1 MNEFVFK
8 NQKKLRC
15 GLTTG
20 TCAAACAQAAM
31 LRLLTGQVRSEVTV
45 RLPESR
51 KRVQVDVAAAQL
63 HEEIADNRAN
73 RGTQQNSDGRSP
85 LQRVGSAENDSRSL
99 DQRVTL
105 AVYPTA
111 DGGFATRKDA
121 GDDPDV
127 TNGTEIRAYIQVCK
141 RASEKIVTSDA
152 GNLKADRSMWQGKDT
167 EAAGSM
173 RKTPE
178 QTHASSRETSV
189 FVPEGAFASAD
200 GRLYLTGGEGVG
212 RVTKPGL
219 EQAVGQSAINRVPR
233 QMIFDAVQQVLDA
246 FEDDEKRRTEGCTPS
261 LEMENKLKHV
271 DGKPDA
277 EYIRSKWLNEGNE
290 KSERS
295 EKPCYLITI
304 SVPAGAELAKR
315 TFNPMLGIEGGISIL
330 GTTGIVE
337 PMSEAAIVAT
347 IETSIR
353 QVLAMEDAAASETET
368 LRKEEVSADQKAETL
383 IRQVLAMEDD
393 AVSEAETLRKE
404 DVSADQKTETSEE
417 RTAADE
423 AVGQLQSPAAHGE
436 QTESTGSGRKDDGD
450 IGRSA
455 RRILAVPGNYG
466 QRYVEQQLG
475 LRGVPVVEVSN
486 YIGEAID
493 LAVSYGATDFLL
505 VGNVGK
511 LVKLAAGIMNTHSR
525 VADGRW
531 EIFAAH
537 LALCGGTRAQVAAMR
552 EATTTEEMLTRLEAM
567 GLRVPVMAS
576 IMGEI
581 EAHMAHRIRGQMN
594 FGVIVYSERFGRV
607 GETAGAARL
616 LEGFCCIKS

>member
-1 MNEFVFK
+1 MNEYVFK

-51 KRVQVDVAAAQL
+51 KRSLDSITAAQL

-73 RGTQQNSDGRSP
+73 RGTQQDSDGRSP
-85 LQRVGSAENDSRSL
+85 LQRMGSAESDARSSE
-99 DQRVTL
+99 QRVTL
-105 AVYPTA
+105 TVYPTA

-127 TNGTEIRAYIQVCK
+127 TNGTEIRACIQVCK

-152 GNLKADRSMWQGKDT
+152 GNLKADRSMWQGKDS

-173 RKTPE
+173 HMNAEHAP
-178 QTHASSRETSV
+178 ASSGEASV
-189 FVPEGAFASAD
+189 LVPEGAFASAD

-271 DGKPDA
+271 DGKTDA

-304 SVPAGAELAKR
+304 SVPAGAELAQR

-353 QVLAMEDAAASETET
+353 QVLAMEDVAVSETQT
-368 LRKEEVSADQKAETL
+368 QRKEE
-383 IRQVLAMEDD
+383 
-393 AVSEAETLRKE
+393 
-404 DVSADQKTETSEE
+404 VSADQKTETSEE

-607 GETAGAARL
+607 GETEGAARL
-616 LEGFCCIKS
+616 LEGFWM

>member
-51 KRVQVDVAAAQL
+51 KRVQVDVAAAKL

-73 RGTQQNSDGRSP
+73 RGTQQDSNGRSP
-85 LQRVGSAENDSRSL
+85 LQQAGSAESDTRSSE
-99 DQRVTL
+99 QRVTL

-127 TNGTEIRAYIQVCK
+127 TNGTEIRAYVQVCERVPS
-141 RASEKIVTSDA
+141 RAFMST
-152 GNLKADRSMWQGKDT
+152 
-167 EAAGSM
+167 
-173 RKTPE
+173 
-178 QTHASSRETSV
+178 
-189 FVPEGAFASAD
+189 D

-233 QMIFDAVQQVLDA
+233 QMIFDAAQQVLDA
-246 FEDDEKRRTEGCTPS
+246 FEEDDEKRRTEGCTPS

-277 EYIRSKWLNEGNE
+277 EYIRSKCLNEENE

-304 SVPAGAELAKR
+304 SVPAGAELAQR

-353 QVLAMEDAAASETET
+353 QVLAME
-368 LRKEEVSADQKAETL
+368 
-383 IRQVLAMEDD
+383 
-393 AVSEAETLRKE
+393 
-404 DVSADQKTETSEE
+404 
-417 RTAADE
+417 
-423 AVGQLQSPAAHGE
+423 
-436 QTESTGSGRKDDGD
+436 DGD

-552 EATTTEEMLTRLEAM
+552 EATTTEEMLTRLEEM
-567 GLRVPVMAS
+567 GLRAPVMAS

-594 FGVIVYSERFGRV
+594 FGVIVYSERFGRI
-607 GETAGAARL
+607 GETAGTARL
-616 LEGFCCIKS
+616 LEGFCCIES

>member
-51 KRVQVDVAAAQL
+51 KRSLDSIAAAQL

-85 LQRVGSAENDSRSL
+85 LQQAGSAESDSRSF

-127 TNGTEIRAYIQVCK
+127 TNGTEIRAYIQVCE
-141 RASEKIVTSDA
+141 RV
-152 GNLKADRSMWQGKDT
+152 
-167 EAAGSM
+167 
-173 RKTPE
+173 P
-178 QTHASSRETSV
+178 SRTFMST
-189 FVPEGAFASAD
+189 D

-246 FEDDEKRRTEGCTPS
+246 FEEDDEKRRTEGCTPS
-261 LEMENKLKHV
+261 FEMENKLKHV

-304 SVPAGAELAKR
+304 SVPAGAELAQR

-353 QVLAMEDAAASETET
+353 QVLAMED
-368 LRKEEVSADQKAETL
+368 
-383 IRQVLAMEDD
+383 
-393 AVSEAETLRKE
+393 
-404 DVSADQKTETSEE
+404 
-417 RTAADE
+417 
-423 AVGQLQSPAAHGE
+423 
-436 QTESTGSGRKDDGD
+436 GD
-450 IGRSA
+450 IGRRA

-537 LALCGGTRAQVAAMR
+537 LALCGGTRAQVAVMR
-552 EATTTEEMLTRLEAM
+552 EATTTEEMLTRLETM

-616 LEGFCCIKS
+616 LDRFQR

>member
-45 RLPESR
+45 RLPENR

-246 FEDDEKRRTEGCTPS
+246 FEDEEKRRTEGCTPS

>member
-51 KRVQVDVAAAQL
+51 KRVQVDVAAAKL
-63 HEEIADNRAN
+63 HAEIADNRAN

-85 LQRVGSAENDSRSL
+85 LQRVGSAESDSRSF

-121 GDDPDV
+121 GDDPHV
-127 TNGTEIRAYIQVCK
+127 TNGTEIRAYIQVCD
-141 RASEKIVTSDA
+141 V
-152 GNLKADRSMWQGKDT
+152 
-167 EAAGSM
+167 
-173 RKTPE
+173 
-178 QTHASSRETSV
+178 V
-189 FVPEGAFASAD
+189 VVPEGAFASAD
-200 GRLYLTGGEGVG
+200 GRLYLTGGVGVG

-304 SVPAGAELAKR
+304 SVPAGAELAQR

-353 QVLAMEDAAASETET
+353 QVLAMEDAAVSETQT
-368 LRKEEVSADQKAETL
+368 LRKEEVSADQKA
-383 IRQVLAMEDD
+383 
-393 AVSEAETLRKE
+393 
-404 DVSADQKTETSEE
+404 ETSEE

-436 QTESTGSGRKDDGD
+436 QKELTGSGRKDDGD

-552 EATTTEEMLTRLEAM
+552 EATTTEEMLTRLEEM

-607 GETAGAARL
+607 GETAGAERL

>member
-31 LRLLTGQVRSEVTV
+31 LRLLTGQVLPEVTV

-51 KRVQVDVAAAQL
+51 KCVRASIAEASV
-63 HEEIADNRAN
+63 HEEISENGER
-73 RGTQQNSDGRSP
+73 RGTRQDSDGMSQ
-85 LQRVGSAENDSRSL
+85 L
-99 DQRVTL
+99 VTL
-105 AVYPTA
+105 SVYPTA

-127 TNGTEIRAYIQVCK
+127 TNGTEIRAYIQVCDV
-141 RASEKIVTSDA
+141 AS
-152 GNLKADRSMWQGKDT
+152 
-167 EAAGSM
+167 
-173 RKTPE
+173 
-178 QTHASSRETSV
+178 
-189 FVPEGAFASAD
+189 VPAGAFASAD
-200 GRLYLTGGEGVG
+200 GRLYLTGGMGVG

-246 FEDDEKRRTEGCTPS
+246 LEEDVGVE
-261 LEMENKLKHV
+261 H
-271 DGKPDA
+271 
-277 EYIRSKWLNEGNE
+277 
-290 KSERS
+290 
-295 EKPCYLITI
+295 YLITI
-304 SVPAGAELAKR
+304 SVPAGAELAQR

-353 QVLAMEDAAASETET
+353 QVLTME
-368 LRKEEVSADQKAETL
+368 
-383 IRQVLAMEDD
+383 
-393 AVSEAETLRKE
+393 
-404 DVSADQKTETSEE
+404 
-417 RTAADE
+417 
-423 AVGQLQSPAAHGE
+423 
-436 QTESTGSGRKDDGD
+436 DGD
-450 IGRSA
+450 IGRRA

-475 LRGVPVVEVSN
+475 LRGMPVVEVSN

-552 EATTTEEMLTRLEAM
+552 EATTTEEMLTRLEEM

-581 EAHMAHRIRGQMN
+581 EAHMAHRIRGQMD

-607 GETAGAARL
+607 GETAGAAQL

>member
-45 RLPESR
+45 RLPENR
-51 KRVQVDVAAAQL
+51 KRSLDSIAAVQL
-63 HEEIADNRAN
+63 HAEIVDNRAN
-73 RGTQQNSDGRSP
+73 RGTQQNSDGWSLR
-85 LQRVGSAENDSRSL
+85 QQAGSAESDTRSSEQLVGSVESDSRLFEQQAGSVESDSSL
-99 DQRVTL
+99 SEQRVTL
-105 AVYPTA
+105 SVYPTA

-127 TNGTEIRAYIQVCK
+127 TNGTEIRACIQVCK
-141 RASEKIVTSDA
+141 RASEKIVTSNA
-152 GNLKADRSMWQGKDT
+152 GNLKADRSMWQGKDS
-167 EAAGSM
+167 EGAGSM
-173 RKTPE
+173 RMNAEHAP
-178 QTHASSRETSV
+178 ASSGEASV
-189 FVPEGAFASAD
+189 LVPEGAFRSTN
-200 GRLYLTGGEGVG
+200 GRLYLTSGVGVG

-246 FEDDEKRRTEGCTPS
+246 FEEDDEKRRTEGCTPS

-271 DGKPDA
+271 DGKSDS
-277 EYIRSKWLNEGNE
+277 EYIRSKCLNEGNE

-304 SVPAGAELAKR
+304 SVPAGAELAQR

-353 QVLAMEDAAASETET
+353 QVLAMEDAAASKTET
-368 LRKEEVSADQKAETL
+368 LRKEEVSADQKT
-383 IRQVLAMEDD
+383 
-393 AVSEAETLRKE
+393 EA
-404 DVSADQKTETSEE
+404 SEE

-436 QTESTGSGRKDDGD
+436 QTESTGSGRKGDGD

-567 GLRVPVMAS
+567 GLQVPVMAS

>member
-51 KRVQVDVAAAQL
+51 KRVQVDVAAAKL
-63 HEEIADNRAN
+63 HAEIADNRAN

-85 LQRVGSAENDSRSL
+85 LQRVGSAESDSRSF

-127 TNGTEIRAYIQVCK
+127 TNGTEIRACIQVCD
-141 RASEKIVTSDA
+141 V
-152 GNLKADRSMWQGKDT
+152 
-167 EAAGSM
+167 
-173 RKTPE
+173 
-178 QTHASSRETSV
+178 V
-189 FVPEGAFASAD
+189 VVPEGAFASAD
-200 GRLYLTGGEGVG
+200 GRLYLTGGVGVG

-304 SVPAGAELAKR
+304 SVPAGAELAQR

-353 QVLAMEDAAASETET
+353 QVLAMEDAAVSETQT
-368 LRKEEVSADQKAETL
+368 LRKEE
-383 IRQVLAMEDD
+383 
-393 AVSEAETLRKE
+393 
-404 DVSADQKTETSEE
+404 VSADQKTETSEE

-423 AVGQLQSPAAHGE
+423 AVGQLQSPAAHGK
-436 QTESTGSGRKDDGD
+436 QTEATGSGRKDDGD

-552 EATTTEEMLTRLEAM
+552 KATTTEEMLTRLEEM

>member
-31 LRLLTGQVRSEVTV
+31 LRLLIGQVLSEVTV

-51 KRVQVDVAAAQL
+51 KRVRASIAGVSFRD
-63 HEEIADNRAN
+63 EISEDREDREAHQD
-73 RGTQQNSDGRSP
+73 SDGMSQLQQAGPEEDSTRS
-85 LQRVGSAENDSRSL
+85 SA
-99 DQRVTL
+99 QRVTL
-105 AVYPTA
+105 PVYPTA

-127 TNGTEIRAYIQVCK
+127 TNGTEIRAYVQICERVPSC
-141 RASEKIVTSDA
+141 A
-152 GNLKADRSMWQGKDT
+152 
-167 EAAGSM
+167 
-173 RKTPE
+173 
-178 QTHASSRETSV
+178 
-189 FVPEGAFASAD
+189 FVSTN
-200 GRLYLTGGEGVG
+200 GRLDLTGGEGVG

-233 QMIFDAVQQVLDA
+233 QMIFDAVQQVLNA
-246 FEDDEKRRTEGCTPS
+246 FEDDEKP
-261 LEMENKLKHV
+261 
-271 DGKPDA
+271 
-277 EYIRSKWLNEGNE
+277 Y
-290 KSERS
+290 
-295 EKPCYLITI
+295 YLITI
-304 SVPAGAELAKR
+304 SVPAGAELAQR

-353 QVLAMEDAAASETET
+353 QVLAIE
-368 LRKEEVSADQKAETL
+368 
-383 IRQVLAMEDD
+383 
-393 AVSEAETLRKE
+393 
-404 DVSADQKTETSEE
+404 
-417 RTAADE
+417 
-423 AVGQLQSPAAHGE
+423 
-436 QTESTGSGRKDDGD
+436 DGD

-607 GETAGAARL
+607 GETTDAERL
-616 LEGFCCIKS
+616 LEGFCCIKGK

>member
-51 KRVQVDVAAAQL
+51 KRVQVDVAAAKL
-63 HEEIADNRAN
+63 HAEIADNRAN
-73 RGTQQNSDGRSP
+73 RGTQQNRDGRSP
-85 LQRVGSAENDSRSL
+85 LQRVGSAESDSRPS

-127 TNGTEIRAYIQVCK
+127 TNGTEIRAYIQVCERVPS
-141 RASEKIVTSDA
+141 RAFMST
-152 GNLKADRSMWQGKDT
+152 N
-167 EAAGSM
+167 
-173 RKTPE
+173 
-178 QTHASSRETSV
+178 
-189 FVPEGAFASAD
+189 

-304 SVPAGAELAKR
+304 SVPAGAELAQR

-353 QVLAMEDAAASETET
+353 QVLAMEDAAVSETET
-368 LRKEEVSADQKAETL
+368 LRKEE
-383 IRQVLAMEDD
+383 
-393 AVSEAETLRKE
+393 
-404 DVSADQKTETSEE
+404 VSADQKTETSEE

-436 QTESTGSGRKDDGD
+436 QTESTGSGRKDDGY

>member
-51 KRVQVDVAAAQL
+51 KRVQVDVAAAKL
-63 HEEIADNRAN
+63 HAEIADNRAN
-73 RGTQQNSDGRSP
+73 RGTQQDSNGRSP
-85 LQRVGSAENDSRSL
+85 LQQTGSAESDTRSSE
-99 DQRVTL
+99 QRVTL

-127 TNGTEIRAYIQVCK
+127 TNGTEIRAYIQVCE
-141 RASEKIVTSDA
+141 RV
-152 GNLKADRSMWQGKDT
+152 
-167 EAAGSM
+167 
-173 RKTPE
+173 P
-178 QTHASSRETSV
+178 SR
-189 FVPEGAFASAD
+189 AFASAD
-200 GRLYLTGGEGVG
+200 GRLYLTGGVGVG

-246 FEDDEKRRTEGCTPS
+246 FEEDDEKRRTEGCTPS
-261 LEMENKLKHV
+261 FEMENKLKHV

-304 SVPAGAELAKR
+304 SVPAGAELAQR

-353 QVLAMEDAAASETET
+353 QVLAME
-368 LRKEEVSADQKAETL
+368 
-383 IRQVLAMEDD
+383 
-393 AVSEAETLRKE
+393 
-404 DVSADQKTETSEE
+404 
-417 RTAADE
+417 
-423 AVGQLQSPAAHGE
+423 
-436 QTESTGSGRKDDGD
+436 DGD

-552 EATTTEEMLTRLEAM
+552 EATTTEEMLTRIEAM
-567 GLRVPVMAS
+567 GLRAPVMAS

-616 LEGFCCIKS
+616 LDRFQR

>member
-51 KRVQVDVAAAQL
+51 KRVQVDVAAAKL
-63 HEEIADNRAN
+63 HAEIADNRAN
-73 RGTQQNSDGRSP
+73 RGTQQDRDGRSP
-85 LQRVGSAENDSRSL
+85 LQRVGSAESDSRPF
-99 DQRVTL
+99 DQRVGSVNSDLRSSEQLVTL

-127 TNGTEIRAYIQVCK
+127 TNGMEIRACIQVCK

-152 GNLKADRSMWQGKDT
+152 GNLKADRSMWKGKDT

-173 RKTPE
+173 RKPPE

-246 FEDDEKRRTEGCTPS
+246 FEDEEKRRTEGCTPS

-304 SVPAGAELAKR
+304 SVPAGAELAQR

-353 QVLAMEDAAASETET
+353 QVLAME
-368 LRKEEVSADQKAETL
+368 
-383 IRQVLAMEDD
+383 
-393 AVSEAETLRKE
+393 
-404 DVSADQKTETSEE
+404 
-417 RTAADE
+417 
-423 AVGQLQSPAAHGE
+423 
-436 QTESTGSGRKDDGD
+436 DGD

-552 EATTTEEMLTRLEAM
+552 EATTTEEMLTRIEAM
-567 GLRVPVMAS
+567 GLRAPVMAS

-616 LEGFCCIKS
+616 LEGFQR

>member
-85 LQRVGSAENDSRSL
+85 LHQEGSAESDARSFDQRVGSVNSDLRSSEQL
-99 DQRVTL
+99 VTL

-127 TNGTEIRAYIQVCK
+127 TNGTEIRACIQVCK
-141 RASEKIVTSDA
+141 RV
-152 GNLKADRSMWQGKDT
+152 
-167 EAAGSM
+167 
-173 RKTPE
+173 P
-178 QTHASSRETSV
+178 SRA
-189 FVPEGAFASAD
+189 FVSAD
-200 GRLYLTGGEGVG
+200 GRLYLTGGVGVG

-246 FEDDEKRRTEGCTPS
+246 FEDEEKRRTEGCTPS

-277 EYIRSKWLNEGNE
+277 EYIRLKWLNEGNE

-304 SVPAGAELAKR
+304 SVPAGAELAQR

-337 PMSEAAIVAT
+337 PMSEAAIIAT

-353 QVLAMEDAAASETET
+353 QVLAMEDAAVSETET
-368 LRKEEVSADQKAETL
+368 LRKEEVSADQKTETS

-423 AVGQLQSPAAHGE
+423 AVGQLQSSAAHGK
-436 QTESTGSGRKDDGD
+436 QTESTGSGRKEDGD

-531 EIFAAH
+531 EIFTAH

>member
-1 MNEFVFK
+1 MEEDGAQVEKKCGRWPAVSEAETDRMRDMNEFVFK

-51 KRVQVDVAAAQL
+51 KRVQVDVAAAKL

-73 RGTQQNSDGRSP
+73 RGTQQDSDGRSP
-85 LQRVGSAENDSRSL
+85 LQQAGSVKSDLRSSEQL
-99 DQRVTL
+99 VTL

-127 TNGTEIRAYIQVCK
+127 TNGTEIRACIQVCK

-152 GNLKADRSMWQGKDT
+152 GNLKADRSMWQGKDS

-178 QTHASSRETSV
+178 HAPASSGEASV
-189 FVPEGAFASAD
+189 LVPEGAFASAD

-246 FEDDEKRRTEGCTPS
+246 FEDEEKRRTEGCTPS
-261 LEMENKLKHV
+261 FEMENKLKHV

-277 EYIRSKWLNEGNE
+277 EYIRSKWLNEENE

-304 SVPAGAELAKR
+304 SVPAGAELAQR

-353 QVLAMEDAAASETET
+353 QVLAMED
-368 LRKEEVSADQKAETL
+368 
-383 IRQVLAMEDD
+383 D
-393 AVSEAETLRKE
+393 AVSETEMLRKE
-404 DVSADQKTETSEE
+404 DVPTAQKAETSEE
-417 RTAADE
+417 WTAAEE
-423 AVGQLQSPAAHGE
+423 AARQLQSAAAHGE

>member
-51 KRVQVDVAAAQL
+51 KSVQVDVAAAKL
-63 HEEIADNRAN
+63 HAEIADNRAN

-85 LQRVGSAENDSRSL
+85 LQRVGSAESDSRSF

-127 TNGTEIRAYIQVCK
+127 TNGTEIRACIQVCK

-152 GNLKADRSMWQGKDT
+152 GNLKAGRYMWQGKDS

-173 RKTPE
+173 RKNPE

-189 FVPEGAFASAD
+189 LVPEGAFVSAD
-200 GRLYLTGGEGVG
+200 GRLYLTGGVGVG

-304 SVPAGAELAKR
+304 SVPAGAELAQR

-353 QVLAMEDAAASETET
+353 QVLAMEDAAVSETQT
-368 LRKEEVSADQKAETL
+368 LRKEE
-383 IRQVLAMEDD
+383 
-393 AVSEAETLRKE
+393 
-404 DVSADQKTETSEE
+404 VSADQKTETSEE

-436 QTESTGSGRKDDGD
+436 QKELTGSGRKDDGD

-552 EATTTEEMLTRLEAM
+552 KATTTEEMLTRLEEM

>member
-31 LRLLTGQVRSEVTV
+31 LRLLTGQVLSEVTV

-51 KRVQVDVAAAQL
+51 K
-63 HEEIADNRAN
+63 N
-73 RGTQQNSDGRSP
+73 P
-85 LQRVGSAENDSRSL
+85 ENT
-99 DQRVTL
+99 RVTL
-105 AVYPTA
+105 SVYPTA

-127 TNGTEIRAYIQVCK
+127 TNGTEIRAYIQVCDV
-141 RASEKIVTSDA
+141 ASVPA
-152 GNLKADRSMWQGKDT
+152 G
-167 EAAGSM
+167 
-173 RKTPE
+173 
-178 QTHASSRETSV
+178 V
-189 FVPEGAFASAD
+189 FASAD
-200 GRLYLTGGEGVG
+200 GRLYLTGGMGVG

-233 QMIFDAVQQVLDA
+233 QMIFDAVQQVLEDFGEDA
-246 FEDDEKRRTEGCTPS
+246 CTT
-261 LEMENKLKHV
+261 
-271 DGKPDA
+271 
-277 EYIRSKWLNEGNE
+277 
-290 KSERS
+290 
-295 EKPCYLITI
+295 CYLITI
-304 SVPAGAELAKR
+304 SVPAGAELAQR
-315 TFNPMLGIEGGISIL
+315 TFNPMLGIDGGISIL

-347 IETSIR
+347 IESSIR
-353 QVLAMEDAAASETET
+353 QLLAME
-368 LRKEEVSADQKAETL
+368 
-383 IRQVLAMEDD
+383 
-393 AVSEAETLRKE
+393 
-404 DVSADQKTETSEE
+404 
-417 RTAADE
+417 
-423 AVGQLQSPAAHGE
+423 
-436 QTESTGSGRKDDGD
+436 DGD
-450 IGRSA
+450 IGRRA

-493 LAVSYGATDFLL
+493 LAVAYGATDFLL

-537 LALCGGTRAQVAAMR
+537 LALCGGTRAQVAAIR
-552 EATTTEEMLTRLEAM
+552 EATTTEEMLTRLEEM
-567 GLRVPVMAS
+567 GLRAQVMSS

-581 EAHMAHRIRGQMN
+581 EVHMAHRIRGQMD

-607 GETAGAARL
+607 GETTGAERL
-616 LEGFCCIKS
+616 LEKFRGIGA

>member
-51 KRVQVDVAAAQL
+51 KRVQV
-63 HEEIADNRAN
+63 
-73 RGTQQNSDGRSP
+73 
-85 LQRVGSAENDSRSL
+85 VGSAESDARSSE
-99 DQRVTL
+99 QRVTL

-127 TNGTEIRAYIQVCK
+127 TNGTEIRACIQVCD
-141 RASEKIVTSDA
+141 V
-152 GNLKADRSMWQGKDT
+152 
-167 EAAGSM
+167 
-173 RKTPE
+173 
-178 QTHASSRETSV
+178 V
-189 FVPEGAFASAD
+189 VVPEGAFASED

-246 FEDDEKRRTEGCTPS
+246 FEEDDEKRRTEGCTPS
-261 LEMENKLKHV
+261 FEMENKLKHV
-271 DGKPDA
+271 DGKSDA
-277 EYIRSKWLNEGNE
+277 EYIRSKCLNEGNE

-304 SVPAGAELAKR
+304 SVPAGAELAQR

-353 QVLAMEDAAASETET
+353 QVLAMED
-368 LRKEEVSADQKAETL
+368 
-383 IRQVLAMEDD
+383 D
-393 AVSEAETLRKE
+393 AVSETEMLRKE
-404 DVSADQKTETSEE
+404 DVSTAQKAETSEE
-417 RTAADE
+417 WTAAAEE
-423 AVGQLQSPAAHGE
+423 AARQLQSAAAHGE
-436 QTESTGSGRKDDGD
+436 QTESTGSWRKNDGD
-450 IGRSA
+450 IGRSS

-493 LAVSYGATDFLL
+493 LAVAYGATDFLL

-576 IMGEI
+576 IMEEI
-581 EAHMAHRIRGQMN
+581 EAHMAHRIRGQMD

-607 GETAGAARL
+607 GETTGAERL
-616 LEGFCCIKS
+616 LEGFQR

>member
-31 LRLLTGQVRSEVTV
+31 LRLLTGQVLSEVTV

-51 KRVQVDVAAAQL
+51 KWLRESIAEVSFRDEISEDREDREAHQDSDGMSQLQQAGPAEGSQGSFAQL
-63 HEEIADNRAN
+63 
-73 RGTQQNSDGRSP
+73 
-85 LQRVGSAENDSRSL
+85 
-99 DQRVTL
+99 VTL

-127 TNGTEIRAYIQVCK
+127 TNGTEIRAYIQVCDV
-141 RASEKIVTSDA
+141 AS
-152 GNLKADRSMWQGKDT
+152 
-167 EAAGSM
+167 
-173 RKTPE
+173 
-178 QTHASSRETSV
+178 
-189 FVPEGAFASAD
+189 VPAGAFASAD
-200 GRLYLTGGEGVG
+200 GRLYLTGGMGVG

-233 QMIFDAVQQVLDA
+233 QMIFDAVQKVLEDFGEDA
-246 FEDDEKRRTEGCTPS
+246 CT
-261 LEMENKLKHV
+261 N
-271 DGKPDA
+271 
-277 EYIRSKWLNEGNE
+277 
-290 KSERS
+290 
-295 EKPCYLITI
+295 CYLITI
-304 SVPAGAELAKR
+304 SVPAGAELAQR

-347 IETSIR
+347 IESSIR
-353 QVLAMEDAAASETET
+353 QVLAMEDAAVSEVDEAAGWLRASASHENQA
-368 LRKEEVSADQKAETL
+368 VSAD
-383 IRQVLAMEDD
+383 
-393 AVSEAETLRKE
+393 
-404 DVSADQKTETSEE
+404 
-417 RTAADE
+417 
-423 AVGQLQSPAAHGE
+423 
-436 QTESTGSGRKDDGD
+436 SGRKKDGD
-450 IGRSA
+450 IGRRA

-537 LALCGGTRAQVAAMR
+537 LALCGGTRAQVEAMR
-552 EATTTEEMLTRLEAM
+552 EATTTEEMLTRLEEM
-567 GLRVPVMAS
+567 RLRAQVMAS

-581 EAHMAHRIRGQMN
+581 EAHMAHRIRGQMD

-607 GETAGAARL
+607 GETADAERL
-616 LEGFCCIKS
+616 LEKFRGIGA

>member
-51 KRVQVDVAAAQL
+51 KRVRASIAGVSFRDEISEDREDREAHQDSDGMSQLQQAGSVEDSTGSSAQL
-63 HEEIADNRAN
+63 
-73 RGTQQNSDGRSP
+73 
-85 LQRVGSAENDSRSL
+85 
-99 DQRVTL
+99 VTL
-105 AVYPTA
+105 PVYPTA

-127 TNGTEIRAYIQVCK
+127 TNGTEIRAYVQVCDV
-141 RASEKIVTSDA
+141 AS
-152 GNLKADRSMWQGKDT
+152 
-167 EAAGSM
+167 
-173 RKTPE
+173 
-178 QTHASSRETSV
+178 
-189 FVPEGAFASAD
+189 VPAGAFASAD
-200 GRLYLTGGEGVG
+200 GRLYLTGGVGVG

-233 QMIFDAVQQVLDA
+233 QMIFDAVQQVLEDFGEDA
-246 FEDDEKRRTEGCTPS
+246 CTT
-261 LEMENKLKHV
+261 
-271 DGKPDA
+271 
-277 EYIRSKWLNEGNE
+277 
-290 KSERS
+290 
-295 EKPCYLITI
+295 CYLITI
-304 SVPAGAELAKR
+304 SVPAGAELAQR

-347 IETSIR
+347 IESSIR
-353 QVLAMEDAAASETET
+353 QLLAME
-368 LRKEEVSADQKAETL
+368 
-383 IRQVLAMEDD
+383 
-393 AVSEAETLRKE
+393 
-404 DVSADQKTETSEE
+404 
-417 RTAADE
+417 
-423 AVGQLQSPAAHGE
+423 
-436 QTESTGSGRKDDGD
+436 DGD
-450 IGRSA
+450 IGRRA

-552 EATTTEEMLTRLEAM
+552 EATTTEEMLTRLEEM

-581 EAHMAHRIRGQMN
+581 EAHMAHRIRGQMD

>member
-31 LRLLTGQVRSEVTV
+31 LRLLTGQLRSEVTV

-51 KRVQVDVAAAQL
+51 KRVQVDVAAAKL
-63 HEEIADNRAN
+63 HAEIADNRAN

-85 LQRVGSAENDSRSL
+85 LQRVGSAESDSRSF

-127 TNGTEIRAYIQVCK
+127 TNGTEIRAYIQVCD
-141 RASEKIVTSDA
+141 V
-152 GNLKADRSMWQGKDT
+152 
-167 EAAGSM
+167 
-173 RKTPE
+173 
-178 QTHASSRETSV
+178 V
-189 FVPEGAFASAD
+189 VVPEGAFASAD
-200 GRLYLTGGEGVG
+200 GRLYLTGGVGVG

-304 SVPAGAELAKR
+304 SVPAGAELAQR

-353 QVLAMEDAAASETET
+353 QVLAMEDAAVSETQT
-368 LRKEEVSADQKAETL
+368 LRKEE
-383 IRQVLAMEDD
+383 
-393 AVSEAETLRKE
+393 
-404 DVSADQKTETSEE
+404 VSADQKTETSEE

-436 QTESTGSGRKDDGD
+436 QKELTGSGRKDDGD

-552 EATTTEEMLTRLEAM
+552 KATTTEEMLTRLEEM

>member
-51 KRVQVDVAAAQL
+51 KRVQVDVAAAKL
-63 HEEIADNRAN
+63 HAEIADNRAN

-85 LQRVGSAENDSRSL
+85 LQRVGSAESDSRSF

-127 TNGTEIRAYIQVCK
+127 TNGTEIRAYIQVCD
-141 RASEKIVTSDA
+141 V
-152 GNLKADRSMWQGKDT
+152 
-167 EAAGSM
+167 
-173 RKTPE
+173 
-178 QTHASSRETSV
+178 V
-189 FVPEGAFASAD
+189 VVPEGAFASAD
-200 GRLYLTGGEGVG
+200 GRLYLTGGVGVG

-246 FEDDEKRRTEGCTPS
+246 FEEDDEKRRTEGCIPS
-261 LEMENKLKHV
+261 LEMKNKLKHV
-271 DGKPDA
+271 DGKSDA

-304 SVPAGAELAKR
+304 SVPEGAELAQQ

-383 IRQVLAMEDD
+383 IRQVLAMEDV
-393 AVSEAETLRKE
+393 AVSETQTQRKE
-404 DVSADQKTETSEE
+404 EVSADQKTETSEE

-423 AVGQLQSPAAHGE
+423 AVGRLQSPAAHGK
-436 QTESTGSGRKDDGD
+436 QTETTDSGRKDDGD

>member
-1 MNEFVFK
+1 MNEFVYK

-31 LRLLTGQVRSEVTV
+31 LRLLTGQVVSEVSV

-51 KRVQVDVAAAQL
+51 KRVQANIDAVKIHDEISEDRERRGTYQDSDEASLLQQARPVDDRPGSSAQL
-63 HEEIADNRAN
+63 
-73 RGTQQNSDGRSP
+73 
-85 LQRVGSAENDSRSL
+85 
-99 DQRVTL
+99 VTL

-127 TNGTEIRAYIQVCK
+127 TNGTEIRAYVQLCAKGPEETAASSEVELCLHEDRHPGEMIED
-141 RASEKIVTSDA
+141 ASEVRMESDA
-152 GNLKADRSMWQGKDT
+152 ASKGLGPAL
-167 EAAGSM
+167 EA
-173 RKTPE
+173 
-178 QTHASSRETSV
+178 
-189 FVPEGAFASAD
+189 VPFGAFASAD
-200 GRLYLTGGEGVG
+200 GRLYLTGGVGVG

-219 EQAVGQSAINRVPR
+219 EQEVGQSAINRVPR
-233 QMIFDAVQQVLDA
+233 QMIFDAVQQVLEV
-246 FEDDEKRRTEGCTPS
+246 FEEDEKHRIDGCTSS
-261 LEMENKLKHV
+261 LE
-271 DGKPDA
+271 
-277 EYIRSKWLNEGNE
+277 
-290 KSERS
+290 
-295 EKPCYLITI
+295 CYLITI
-304 SVPAGAELAKR
+304 SVPAGAELAQR

-347 IETSIR
+347 IES
-353 QVLAMEDAAASETET
+353 S
-368 LRKEEVSADQKAETL
+368 

-393 AVSEAETLRKE
+393 AVSKTEALRKE
-404 DVSADQKTETSEE
+404 DMSLTHEKQ
-417 RTAADE
+417 TA
-423 AVGQLQSPAAHGE
+423 
-436 QTESTGSGRKDDGD
+436 STDSGRKEDGD
-450 IGRSA
+450 RGRSG

-552 EATTTEEMLTRLEAM
+552 EATTSEEMLTRLEEM

-581 EAHMAHRIRGQMN
+581 EAHMAHQIRGQMN

-607 GETAGAARL
+607 GETADAERL
-616 LEGFCCIKS
+616 LEGFQM

>member
-31 LRLLTGQVRSEVTV
+31 LRLLTGQIMSEVAV
-45 RLPESR
+45 QLPESR
-51 KRVQVDVAAAQL
+51 KRVQADIATA
-63 HEEIADNRAN
+63 EIHDEISEDGER
-73 RGTQQNSDGRSP
+73 RGTYQDSDGASP
-85 LQRVGSAENDSRSL
+85 LQQAGPAEGSRGSFAHL
-99 DQRVTL
+99 VTL

-127 TNGTEIRAYIQVCK
+127 TNGTEIRAYVQRC
-141 RASEKIVTSDA
+141 D
-152 GNLKADRSMWQGKDT
+152 GM
-167 EAAGSM
+167 
-173 RKTPE
+173 
-178 QTHASSRETSV
+178 SV
-189 FVPEGAFASAD
+189 PAGAFASAN

-219 EQAVGQSAINRVPR
+219 EQAIGQSAINRVPR
-233 QMIFDAVQQVLDA
+233 QMIFDAVQQVL
-246 FEDDEKRRTEGCTPS
+246 EDFGEEEEKLRMESIAAEDCPS
-261 LEMENKLKHV
+261 SIAMEDRPNHTN
-271 DGKPDA
+271 GKPDA
-277 EYIRSKWLNEGNE
+277 ENIRSNRLNEGNE
-290 KSERS
+290 KSGQA
-295 EKPCYLITI
+295 EKRCYLITI
-304 SVPAGAELAKR
+304 SVPAGVELARR

-347 IETSIR
+347 IESSIR
-353 QVLAMEDAAASETET
+353 QVLAMEDAAVSGAET
-368 LRKEEVSADQKAETL
+368 LRKEEVSATQKP
-383 IRQVLAMEDD
+383 
-393 AVSEAETLRKE
+393 
-404 DVSADQKTETSEE
+404 ETSEE
-417 RTAADE
+417 QVGTDE
-423 AVGQLQSPAAHGE
+423 AAGWPRVSASHRK
-436 QTESTGSGRKDDGD
+436 QTASTDSGRKEDGD
-450 IGRSA
+450 IGRRK

-493 LAVSYGATDFLL
+493 LAISYGATDFLL

-552 EATTTEEMLTRLEAM
+552 EATTTEEMLTRLEEM

-581 EAHMAHRIRGQMN
+581 EAHMAHRIRGQMD

-607 GETAGAARL
+607 GETAGAERL
-616 LEGFCCIKS
+616 LVRAQMQGDRYTLF

>member
-73 RGTQQNSDGRSP
+73 RGTQQDSDGRSP
-85 LQRVGSAENDSRSL
+85 LQQAGSSESDSRLFEQRVGSVESDLRSSE
-99 DQRVTL
+99 QRVTL

-127 TNGTEIRAYIQVCK
+127 TNGTEIRACIQVCK
-141 RASEKIVTSDA
+141 RASEKIVTSGA
-152 GNLKADRSMWQGKDT
+152 ENLKTDRSMWQGKDS

-173 RKTPE
+173 RMNAEHAP
-178 QTHASSRETSV
+178 ASSREASV
-189 FVPEGAFASAD
+189 LVPEGAFMSTD
-200 GRLYLTGGEGVG
+200 GRLYLTGGEGIG

-246 FEDDEKRRTEGCTPS
+246 FEDDEKRRTEGRTPS
-261 LEMENKLKHV
+261 LEMENKPKHM

-290 KSERS
+290 KLERS

-304 SVPAGAELAKR
+304 SVPAGAELAQR
-315 TFNPMLGIEGGISIL
+315 TFNPMLGIAGGISIL

-353 QVLAMEDAAASETET
+353 QVLAMEDAAVSGTET
-368 LRKEEVSADQKAETL
+368 LRKEEVS
-383 IRQVLAMEDD
+383 V
-393 AVSEAETLRKE
+393 
-404 DVSADQKTETSEE
+404 DQKTETSEE

-436 QTESTGSGRKDDGD
+436 QKESTGSGRKDDGD
-450 IGRSA
+450 IGRST

-616 LEGFCCIKS
+616 LEGFWM

>member
-31 LRLLTGQVRSEVTV
+31 LRLLTGQVLPEVTV

-51 KRVQVDVAAAQL
+51 KRVRASIAGVSFRDEISEDREDREAHQDSDGMSQLQQAGPAEGSQGSFAQL
-63 HEEIADNRAN
+63 
-73 RGTQQNSDGRSP
+73 
-85 LQRVGSAENDSRSL
+85 
-99 DQRVTL
+99 VTL

-127 TNGTEIRAYIQVCK
+127 TNGTEIRAYVQVCD
-141 RASEKIVTSDA
+141 VV
-152 GNLKADRSMWQGKDT
+152 
-167 EAAGSM
+167 
-173 RKTPE
+173 
-178 QTHASSRETSV
+178 SV
-189 FVPEGAFASAD
+189 PAGAFASAD
-200 GRLYLTGGEGVG
+200 GRMYLTGGMGVG

-219 EQAVGQSAINRVPR
+219 EQPVGQSAINRVPR
-233 QMIFDAVQQVLDA
+233 QMIFDAVQQVL
-246 FEDDEKRRTEGCTPS
+246 EDFGEEACTT
-261 LEMENKLKHV
+261 
-271 DGKPDA
+271 
-277 EYIRSKWLNEGNE
+277 
-290 KSERS
+290 
-295 EKPCYLITI
+295 CYLITI
-304 SVPAGAELAKR
+304 SVPAGAELAQR

-353 QVLAMEDAAASETET
+353 QVLAMEDVAVSGTET
-368 LRKEEVSADQKAETL
+368 LRKEEVSATHGEQA
-383 IRQVLAMEDD
+383 
-393 AVSEAETLRKE
+393 
-404 DVSADQKTETSEE
+404 VSAD
-417 RTAADE
+417 
-423 AVGQLQSPAAHGE
+423 
-436 QTESTGSGRKDDGD
+436 SGRKEDGD
-450 IGRSA
+450 IGRRA

-552 EATTTEEMLTRLEAM
+552 EATTTEEMLTRLEEM
-567 GLRVPVMAS
+567 GLRAQVMAS

-581 EAHMAHRIRGQMN
+581 EAHMAHRIRGQMD

-616 LEGFCCIKS
+616 LEGFCCIKGK

>member
-51 KRVQVDVAAAQL
+51 KRVQVDVAAAKL

-73 RGTQQNSDGRSP
+73 RGTQQDSNGRSP
-85 LQRVGSAENDSRSL
+85 LQQAGSAESDTRSSE
-99 DQRVTL
+99 QRVTL

-127 TNGTEIRAYIQVCK
+127 TNGTEIRAYVQVCERVPS
-141 RASEKIVTSDA
+141 RAFMST
-152 GNLKADRSMWQGKDT
+152 
-167 EAAGSM
+167 
-173 RKTPE
+173 
-178 QTHASSRETSV
+178 
-189 FVPEGAFASAD
+189 D

-233 QMIFDAVQQVLDA
+233 QMIFDAAQQVLDA
-246 FEDDEKRRTEGCTPS
+246 FEEDDEKRRTEGCTPS

-277 EYIRSKWLNEGNE
+277 EYIRSKCLNEENE

-304 SVPAGAELAKR
+304 SVPAGAELAQR

-353 QVLAMEDAAASETET
+353 QVLAME
-368 LRKEEVSADQKAETL
+368 
-383 IRQVLAMEDD
+383 
-393 AVSEAETLRKE
+393 
-404 DVSADQKTETSEE
+404 
-417 RTAADE
+417 
-423 AVGQLQSPAAHGE
+423 
-436 QTESTGSGRKDDGD
+436 DGD

-552 EATTTEEMLTRLEAM
+552 EATTTEEMLTRLEEM
-567 GLRVPVMAS
+567 GLRAPVMAS

-616 LEGFCCIKS
+616 LDRFQS

>member
-31 LRLLTGQVRSEVTV
+31 LRLLTGKVLSEVTV

-51 KRVQVDVAAAQL
+51 K
-63 HEEIADNRAN
+63 N
-73 RGTQQNSDGRSP
+73 P
-85 LQRVGSAENDSRSL
+85 ENT
-99 DQRVTL
+99 RVTL
-105 AVYPTA
+105 SVYPTA

-127 TNGTEIRAYIQVCK
+127 TNGTEIRAYVQVCDV
-141 RASEKIVTSDA
+141 AS
-152 GNLKADRSMWQGKDT
+152 
-167 EAAGSM
+167 
-173 RKTPE
+173 
-178 QTHASSRETSV
+178 
-189 FVPEGAFASAD
+189 VPAGAFASAD
-200 GRLYLTGGEGVG
+200 GRLYLTGGMGVG

-233 QMIFDAVQQVLDA
+233 QMILDAVQQVLEDFGEDA
-246 FEDDEKRRTEGCTPS
+246 CTT
-261 LEMENKLKHV
+261 
-271 DGKPDA
+271 
-277 EYIRSKWLNEGNE
+277 
-290 KSERS
+290 
-295 EKPCYLITI
+295 CYLITI
-304 SVPAGAELAKR
+304 SVPAGAELAQR

-353 QVLAMEDAAASETET
+353 QVLAMEDAAVSEVDEAAGWPRASASHEDQA
-368 LRKEEVSADQKAETL
+368 VSAD
-383 IRQVLAMEDD
+383 
-393 AVSEAETLRKE
+393 
-404 DVSADQKTETSEE
+404 
-417 RTAADE
+417 
-423 AVGQLQSPAAHGE
+423 
-436 QTESTGSGRKDDGD
+436 SGRKKDGD
-450 IGRSA
+450 IGRRK

-552 EATTTEEMLTRLEAM
+552 EATTTEEMLTRLEEM
-567 GLRVPVMAS
+567 GLRAPVMAS

-581 EAHMAHRIRGQMN
+581 EAHMAHRIRGQMD

-607 GETAGAARL
+607 GETAGAERL
-616 LEGFCCIKS
+616 LEKFRGIGA

>member
-1 MNEFVFK
+1 
-8 NQKKLRC
+8 
-15 GLTTG
+15 
-20 TCAAACAQAAM
+20 
-31 LRLLTGQVRSEVTV
+31 
-45 RLPESR
+45 
-51 KRVQVDVAAAQL
+51 
-63 HEEIADNRAN
+63 
-73 RGTQQNSDGRSP
+73 
-85 LQRVGSAENDSRSL
+85 
-99 DQRVTL
+99 
-105 AVYPTA
+105 
-111 DGGFATRKDA
+111 
-121 GDDPDV
+121 
-127 TNGTEIRAYIQVCK
+127 
-141 RASEKIVTSDA
+141 
-152 GNLKADRSMWQGKDT
+152 
-167 EAAGSM
+167 
-173 RKTPE
+173 
-178 QTHASSRETSV
+178 
-189 FVPEGAFASAD
+189 
-200 GRLYLTGGEGVG
+200 
-212 RVTKPGL
+212 
-219 EQAVGQSAINRVPR
+219 
-233 QMIFDAVQQVLDA
+233 MIFDAVQQVLDA
-246 FEDDEKRRTEGCTPS
+246 FEEDDEKRRTEGCTPS

-277 EYIRSKWLNEGNE
+277 EYIRSKCLNEENE

-304 SVPAGAELAKR
+304 SVPAGAELTQR

-353 QVLAMEDAAASETET
+353 QVLALEDAAVSETQT
-368 LRKEEVSADQKAETL
+368 LRKEEVSADQKAET
-383 IRQVLAMEDD
+383 
-393 AVSEAETLRKE
+393 
-404 DVSADQKTETSEE
+404 SEE
-417 RTAADE
+417 WTAAE
-423 AVGQLQSPAAHGE
+423 KAARQSQSAAAHGE
-436 QTESTGSGRKDDGD
+436 QTESTGSGRKEDGD

-552 EATTTEEMLTRLEAM
+552 EATTTEEMLTRLEEM
-567 GLRVPVMAS
+567 GLRAPVMAS

-581 EAHMAHRIRGQMN
+581 EAHMAHRIRGQMD

-607 GETAGAARL
+607 GETAGAERL
-616 LEGFCCIKS
+616 LEKFRGIGA

>member
-51 KRVQVDVAAAQL
+51 KRVQVDVAAAKL

-73 RGTQQNSDGRSP
+73 RGTQQDSNGRSP
-85 LQRVGSAENDSRSL
+85 LQQAGSAESDTRSSE
-99 DQRVTL
+99 QRVTL

-127 TNGTEIRAYIQVCK
+127 TNGTEIRAYIQVCE
-141 RASEKIVTSDA
+141 RV
-152 GNLKADRSMWQGKDT
+152 
-167 EAAGSM
+167 
-173 RKTPE
+173 P
-178 QTHASSRETSV
+178 SR
-189 FVPEGAFASAD
+189 AFASAD
-200 GRLYLTGGEGVG
+200 GRLYLTGGVGVG

-246 FEDDEKRRTEGCTPS
+246 FEEDDEKRRTEGCTPS

-277 EYIRSKWLNEGNE
+277 EYIRSKCLNEENE

-304 SVPAGAELAKR
+304 SVPAGAELAQR

-337 PMSEAAIVAT
+337 PMSEAAIIAT

-353 QVLAMEDAAASETET
+353 QVLAME
-368 LRKEEVSADQKAETL
+368 
-383 IRQVLAMEDD
+383 
-393 AVSEAETLRKE
+393 
-404 DVSADQKTETSEE
+404 
-417 RTAADE
+417 
-423 AVGQLQSPAAHGE
+423 
-436 QTESTGSGRKDDGD
+436 DGD

-552 EATTTEEMLTRLEAM
+552 EATTTEEMLTRLEEM
-567 GLRVPVMAS
+567 GLRALVMAS

-616 LEGFCCIKS
+616 LDRFQS

>member
-51 KRVQVDVAAAQL
+51 KRVQVDVAAAKL

-73 RGTQQNSDGRSP
+73 RGTQQDSNGRSP
-85 LQRVGSAENDSRSL
+85 LQQAGSAESDTRSSE
-99 DQRVTL
+99 QRVTL
-105 AVYPTA
+105 GVYPTA

-127 TNGTEIRAYIQVCK
+127 TNGTEIRAYVQVCE
-141 RASEKIVTSDA
+141 RV
-152 GNLKADRSMWQGKDT
+152 
-167 EAAGSM
+167 
-173 RKTPE
+173 P
-178 QTHASSRETSV
+178 SR
-189 FVPEGAFASAD
+189 AFASAD

-246 FEDDEKRRTEGCTPS
+246 FEEDDEKRRTEGCTPS
-261 LEMENKLKHV
+261 LGMENKLKHV

-304 SVPAGAELAKR
+304 SVPAGAELAQR

-353 QVLAMEDAAASETET
+353 QVLAME
-368 LRKEEVSADQKAETL
+368 
-383 IRQVLAMEDD
+383 
-393 AVSEAETLRKE
+393 
-404 DVSADQKTETSEE
+404 
-417 RTAADE
+417 
-423 AVGQLQSPAAHGE
+423 
-436 QTESTGSGRKDDGD
+436 DGD

-552 EATTTEEMLTRLEAM
+552 EATTTEEMLTRLEEM
-567 GLRVPVMAS
+567 GLRAPVMAS

-616 LEGFCCIKS
+616 LDRFQS

>member
-31 LRLLTGQVRSEVTV
+31 LRFLTGQVRSEVTV

-73 RGTQQNSDGRSP
+73 RGTQQDRDGRSP
-85 LQRVGSAENDSRSL
+85 LQRVGSAESDSRPF
-99 DQRVTL
+99 DQRVGSVNSDLRSSEQLVTL

-127 TNGTEIRAYIQVCK
+127 TNGTEIRACIQVCK
-141 RASEKIVTSDA
+141 RV
-152 GNLKADRSMWQGKDT
+152 
-167 EAAGSM
+167 
-173 RKTPE
+173 P
-178 QTHASSRETSV
+178 SR
-189 FVPEGAFASAD
+189 AFASAD

-246 FEDDEKRRTEGCTPS
+246 FEEDDEKRRTEGCTLS

-277 EYIRSKWLNEGNE
+277 EYIRSKCLNEGNE

-304 SVPAGAELAKR
+304 SVPAGAELAQR

-337 PMSEAAIVAT
+337 PMSEAAIIAT

-353 QVLAMEDAAASETET
+353 QVLAMEDAAVSETET
-368 LRKEEVSADQKAETL
+368 LRKEEVSADQKTETS

-423 AVGQLQSPAAHGE
+423 AVGQPQSAAAHGK
-436 QTESTGSGRKDDGD
+436 QKESTGSGRKEDGD

-552 EATTTEEMLTRLEAM
+552 EATTTEEMLTRLEEM
-567 GLRVPVMAS
+567 GLRAPVMAS

>member
-51 KRVQVDVAAAQL
+51 KRVQVDVAAAKL

-85 LQRVGSAENDSRSL
+85 LQQAGSAESDSGSF

-111 DGGFATRKDA
+111 DGGFATRKDS

-127 TNGTEIRAYIQVCK
+127 TNGTEIRAYIQICE
-141 RASEKIVTSDA
+141 RASAKIVTSDA
-152 GNLKADRSMWQGKDT
+152 ENLKTDRSMWQGKDS

-173 RKTPE
+173 RMNAE
-178 QTHASSRETSV
+178 HAPVSSREASV
-189 FVPEGAFASAD
+189 LVPEGAFMSTD

-233 QMIFDAVQQVLDA
+233 QMIFDAVQQVLNA
-246 FEDDEKRRTEGCTPS
+246 FEDD
-261 LEMENKLKHV
+261 
-271 DGKPDA
+271 
-277 EYIRSKWLNEGNE
+277 
-290 KSERS
+290 

-304 SVPAGAELAKR
+304 SVPAGAELAQR

-353 QVLAMEDAAASETET
+353 QVLAMEDDAASKT
-368 LRKEEVSADQKAETL
+368 
-383 IRQVLAMEDD
+383 
-393 AVSEAETLRKE
+393 ETLRKE
-404 DVSADQKTETSEE
+404 DVSAAQKAETFEE
-417 RTAADE
+417 RTAEDE
-423 AVGQLQSPAAHGE
+423 AARQPQSAAAHGE
-436 QTESTGSGRKDDGD
+436 QTESTGSGRKEDGD
-450 IGRSA
+450 IGRTA

-475 LRGVPVVEVSN
+475 LRGVPIVEVSN

-616 LEGFCCIKS
+616 LEGFQS

>member
-31 LRLLTGQVRSEVTV
+31 LRLLTGQVLSEVTV
-45 RLPESR
+45 RLPENR
-51 KRVQVDVAAAQL
+51 K
-63 HEEIADNRAN
+63 N
-73 RGTQQNSDGRSP
+73 P
-85 LQRVGSAENDSRSL
+85 ENT
-99 DQRVTL
+99 RVTL
-105 AVYPTA
+105 SVYPTA

-127 TNGTEIRAYIQVCK
+127 TNGTEIRAYVQVCDV
-141 RASEKIVTSDA
+141 AS
-152 GNLKADRSMWQGKDT
+152 
-167 EAAGSM
+167 
-173 RKTPE
+173 
-178 QTHASSRETSV
+178 
-189 FVPEGAFASAD
+189 VPSGAFASAD

-233 QMIFDAVQQVLDA
+233 QMIFDAVQQVLEDFGEDA
-246 FEDDEKRRTEGCTPS
+246 CTT
-261 LEMENKLKHV
+261 
-271 DGKPDA
+271 
-277 EYIRSKWLNEGNE
+277 
-290 KSERS
+290 
-295 EKPCYLITI
+295 CYLITI
-304 SVPAGAELAKR
+304 SVPAGAELAQR

-353 QVLAMEDAAASETET
+353 QVLTME
-368 LRKEEVSADQKAETL
+368 
-383 IRQVLAMEDD
+383 
-393 AVSEAETLRKE
+393 
-404 DVSADQKTETSEE
+404 
-417 RTAADE
+417 
-423 AVGQLQSPAAHGE
+423 
-436 QTESTGSGRKDDGD
+436 DGD
-450 IGRSA
+450 IGRRK

-552 EATTTEEMLTRLEAM
+552 EATTTEEMLTRLEEM
-567 GLRVPVMAS
+567 GLRAPVMAS

-581 EAHMAHRIRGQMN
+581 EAHMAHRIRGQMD

-616 LEGFCCIKS
+616 LEGFCCIKGK

>member
-51 KRVQVDVAAAQL
+51 KRVQV
-63 HEEIADNRAN
+63 
-73 RGTQQNSDGRSP
+73 
-85 LQRVGSAENDSRSL
+85 VGSAESDARSSE
-99 DQRVTL
+99 QRVTL

-127 TNGTEIRAYIQVCK
+127 TNGTEIRAYIQVCE
-141 RASEKIVTSDA
+141 RV
-152 GNLKADRSMWQGKDT
+152 
-167 EAAGSM
+167 
-173 RKTPE
+173 P
-178 QTHASSRETSV
+178 SRV
-189 FVPEGAFASAD
+189 FASAD

-246 FEDDEKRRTEGCTPS
+246 FEEDACTT
-261 LEMENKLKHV
+261 
-271 DGKPDA
+271 
-277 EYIRSKWLNEGNE
+277 R
-290 KSERS
+290 
-295 EKPCYLITI
+295 YLITI
-304 SVPAGAELAKR
+304 SVPAGAELAQR
-315 TFNPMLGIEGGISIL
+315 TFNSMLGIEGGISIL

-353 QVLAMEDAAASETET
+353 QVLA
-368 LRKEEVSADQKAETL
+368 L
-383 IRQVLAMEDD
+383 EDD
-393 AVSEAETLRKE
+393 AASDTETLRKE
-404 DVSADQKTETSEE
+404 DVSADQKAETSEE
-417 RTAADE
+417 RTAADA

-436 QTESTGSGRKDDGD
+436 QTEATGSGRKDDGD

-475 LRGVPVVEVSN
+475 LRGVPVVEMSN

-552 EATTTEEMLTRLEAM
+552 EATTTEEMLTRLEEM
-567 GLRVPVMAS
+567 GLRAPVMAS

-581 EAHMAHRIRGQMN
+581 EAHMAHRIRGLMN

-616 LEGFCCIKS
+616 LERFQR

>member
-31 LRLLTGQVRSEVTV
+31 LRLLTGHVLPEVTV

-51 KRVQVDVAAAQL
+51 K
-63 HEEIADNRAN
+63 N
-73 RGTQQNSDGRSP
+73 P
-85 LQRVGSAENDSRSL
+85 ENT
-99 DQRVTL
+99 RVTL
-105 AVYPTA
+105 SVYPTA

-127 TNGTEIRAYIQVCK
+127 TNGTEIRAYIQVCDV
-141 RASEKIVTSDA
+141 AS
-152 GNLKADRSMWQGKDT
+152 
-167 EAAGSM
+167 
-173 RKTPE
+173 
-178 QTHASSRETSV
+178 
-189 FVPEGAFASAD
+189 VPAGAFASAD
-200 GRLYLTGGEGVG
+200 GRLYLTGGMGVG

-233 QMIFDAVQQVLDA
+233 QMIFDAVQQVLEDFGEDA
-246 FEDDEKRRTEGCTPS
+246 CTT
-261 LEMENKLKHV
+261 
-271 DGKPDA
+271 
-277 EYIRSKWLNEGNE
+277 
-290 KSERS
+290 
-295 EKPCYLITI
+295 CYLITI
-304 SVPAGAELAKR
+304 SVPAGAELAQR
-315 TFNPMLGIEGGISIL
+315 TFNPMLGIDGGISIL

-347 IETSIR
+347 IESSIR
-353 QVLAMEDAAASETET
+353 QLLAMED
-368 LRKEEVSADQKAETL
+368 
-383 IRQVLAMEDD
+383 
-393 AVSEAETLRKE
+393 
-404 DVSADQKTETSEE
+404 
-417 RTAADE
+417 
-423 AVGQLQSPAAHGE
+423 
-436 QTESTGSGRKDDGD
+436 GD
-450 IGRSA
+450 IDRRA

-537 LALCGGTRAQVAAMR
+537 LALCGGTRAQVAAIR
-552 EATTTEEMLTRLEAM
+552 EATTTEEMLTRLEEM
-567 GLRVPVMAS
+567 GLRAQVMSS

-581 EAHMAHRIRGQMN
+581 EVHMAHRIRGQMD

-607 GETAGAARL
+607 GETTGAERL
-616 LEGFCCIKS
+616 LEKFRGIGA

>member
-51 KRVQVDVAAAQL
+51 KRSLDSIAAAQL
-63 HEEIADNRAN
+63 HAEIADNRAN
-73 RGTQQNSDGRSP
+73 RGTQQDRDRRSP
-85 LQRVGSAENDSRSL
+85 LQQAGSAESDTRSSE
-99 DQRVTL
+99 QWVTL

-127 TNGTEIRAYIQVCK
+127 TNGTEIRAYIQVCE
-141 RASEKIVTSDA
+141 RV
-152 GNLKADRSMWQGKDT
+152 
-167 EAAGSM
+167 
-173 RKTPE
+173 P
-178 QTHASSRETSV
+178 SR
-189 FVPEGAFASAD
+189 AFASAD

-246 FEDDEKRRTEGCTPS
+246 FEDEEKRRTEGCTPS

-277 EYIRSKWLNEGNE
+277 ECIRSKCLNEGNE
-290 KSERS
+290 KSEQS

-304 SVPAGAELAKR
+304 SVPAGAEIAQR

-353 QVLAMEDAAASETET
+353 QVLALEDAAVSETQT
-368 LRKEEVSADQKAETL
+368 LRKEEVSADQKAET
-383 IRQVLAMEDD
+383 
-393 AVSEAETLRKE
+393 
-404 DVSADQKTETSEE
+404 SEE
-417 RTAADE
+417 WTAAE
-423 AVGQLQSPAAHGE
+423 KAARQSQSAAAHGE
-436 QTESTGSGRKDDGD
+436 QTESTGSGRKEDGD

-552 EATTTEEMLTRLEAM
+552 EATTTEEMLTRLEEM
-567 GLRVPVMAS
+567 GLRAPVMAS

-581 EAHMAHRIRGQMN
+581 EAHMVHRIRGQMN

-616 LEGFCCIKS
+616 LERFQR

>member
-31 LRLLTGQVRSEVTV
+31 LRLLTGQVLSEVTV

-51 KRVQVDVAAAQL
+51 KWVRESIAEASV
-63 HEEIADNRAN
+63 HEEISENGERRETRQD
-73 RGTQQNSDGRSP
+73 SDGMSQ
-85 LQRVGSAENDSRSL
+85 LQQAGSVEDSTGSSA
-99 DQRVTL
+99 QRVTL
-105 AVYPTA
+105 SVYPTA

-127 TNGTEIRAYIQVCK
+127 TNGTEIRACIQVCDV
-141 RASEKIVTSDA
+141 AS
-152 GNLKADRSMWQGKDT
+152 
-167 EAAGSM
+167 
-173 RKTPE
+173 
-178 QTHASSRETSV
+178 
-189 FVPEGAFASAD
+189 VPAGAFVSAD
-200 GRLYLTGGEGVG
+200 GRLYLTGGVGVG

-233 QMIFDAVQQVLDA
+233 QMIFDAVQHVL
-246 FEDDEKRRTEGCTPS
+246 EDFGEEEEKLRMESIVAEDGPS
-261 LEMENKLKHV
+261 SIAMEDRPNHTN
-271 DGKPDA
+271 GKPDA
-277 EYIRSKWLNEGNE
+277 ENIRSNRLNEGNE
-290 KSERS
+290 KSEQA
-295 EKPCYLITI
+295 EKRYYLITI
-304 SVPAGAELAKR
+304 SVPAGAELAQR
-315 TFNPMLGIEGGISIL
+315 TFNPMLGIDGGISIL

-353 QVLAMEDAAASETET
+353 QVLAMEDVAVSGAEK
-368 LRKEEVSADQKAETL
+368 LRKEEVSASQKPEA
-383 IRQVLAMEDD
+383 
-393 AVSEAETLRKE
+393 SE
-404 DVSADQKTETSEE
+404 
-417 RTAADE
+417 
-423 AVGQLQSPAAHGE
+423 E
-436 QTESTGSGRKDDGD
+436 QTEVDEAAGWPRASASHEDQAVSTDSGRKEDGD
-450 IGRSA
+450 IGRRA

-537 LALCGGTRAQVAAMR
+537 LALCGGTRAQVVAMR
-552 EATTTEEMLTRLEAM
+552 EATTTEEMLTRLEEM

-581 EAHMAHRIRGQMN
+581 EAHMAHRIRGQMD

-607 GETAGAARL
+607 GETAGAERL
-616 LEGFCCIKS
+616 LEKFRGIGA

>member
-51 KRVQVDVAAAQL
+51 KRVQVDVAAAKL
-63 HEEIADNRAN
+63 HAEIADNRAN

-85 LQRVGSAENDSRSL
+85 LQRVGSAESDSRSL

-141 RASEKIVTSDA
+141 RV
-152 GNLKADRSMWQGKDT
+152 
-167 EAAGSM
+167 
-173 RKTPE
+173 P
-178 QTHASSRETSV
+178 SR
-189 FVPEGAFASAD
+189 AFASAD

-246 FEDDEKRRTEGCTPS
+246 FEDEEKRRTEGCTPS

-368 LRKEEVSADQKAETL
+368 LRKEEVSADQKAET
-383 IRQVLAMEDD
+383 
-393 AVSEAETLRKE
+393 
-404 DVSADQKTETSEE
+404 SEE

-436 QTESTGSGRKDDGD
+436 QTESTGSGRKNDGD

-552 EATTTEEMLTRLEAM
+552 EATTTEEMLTRLEEM

-576 IMGEI
+576 IMEEI

-607 GETAGAARL
+607 GESAGAARL

>member
-31 LRLLTGQVRSEVTV
+31 LRLLTGQVLSEVTV

-51 KRVQVDVAAAQL
+51 K
-63 HEEIADNRAN
+63 N
-73 RGTQQNSDGRSP
+73 P
-85 LQRVGSAENDSRSL
+85 ENT
-99 DQRVTL
+99 RVTL
-105 AVYPTA
+105 LVYPTA

-127 TNGTEIRAYIQVCK
+127 TNGTEIRAYIQVCDV
-141 RASEKIVTSDA
+141 AS
-152 GNLKADRSMWQGKDT
+152 
-167 EAAGSM
+167 
-173 RKTPE
+173 
-178 QTHASSRETSV
+178 
-189 FVPEGAFASAD
+189 VPAGAFASAD
-200 GRLYLTGGEGVG
+200 GRLYLTGGMGVG

-233 QMIFDAVQQVLDA
+233 QMIFDAVQQVLEDFGEDA
-246 FEDDEKRRTEGCTPS
+246 CTT
-261 LEMENKLKHV
+261 
-271 DGKPDA
+271 
-277 EYIRSKWLNEGNE
+277 
-290 KSERS
+290 
-295 EKPCYLITI
+295 CYLITI
-304 SVPAGAELAKR
+304 SVPAGAELAQR

-353 QVLAMEDAAASETET
+353 QVLAMEDAAVSEVDEAAGWS
-368 LRKEEVSADQKAETL
+368 RVSASHGKQ
-383 IRQVLAMEDD
+383 
-393 AVSEAETLRKE
+393 
-404 DVSADQKTETSEE
+404 
-417 RTAADE
+417 TA
-423 AVGQLQSPAAHGE
+423 
-436 QTESTGSGRKDDGD
+436 STDSGRKEDGD
-450 IGRSA
+450 IGRRA

-475 LRGVPVVEVSN
+475 LRGGPVVEVSN

-552 EATTTEEMLTRLEAM
+552 EATTTEEMLTRLEEM
-567 GLRVPVMAS
+567 GLRAPVMAS

-581 EAHMAHRIRGQMN
+581 EAHMAHRIRGQMD

-607 GETAGAARL
+607 GETAGAERL